1 MEAKEFLLQLQ
12 TLKKRIESKRA
23 EIEQLK
29 SVAYGITPQADGER
43 VQSSGK
49 PDKMA
54 TAVVNYT
61 QLETELAQ
69 HLAQYC
75 RVMGEV
81 VAVIEQLNEPYYSII
96 HKRYVRNK
104 PFAEIAAEENYSYQ
118 YTTELHRIALKKVQN
133 IINNQQNLV
142 ESFI

>member
-1 MEAKEFLLQLQ
+1 MEAREFLLQLQ

-29 SVAYGITPQADGER
+29 AIAYGVTPQANGER
-43 VQSSGK
+43 VQSSGN
-49 PDKMA
+49 PERMA
-54 TAVVNYT
+54 SAVVGYM

-75 RVMGEV
+75 RAMREV
-81 VAVIEQLNEPYYSII
+81 IAVIEQLNEPYYSII

-104 PFAEIAAEENYSYQ
+104 NFAEIAAEENYSYQ
-118 YTTELHRIALKKVQN
+118 YIIDLHGVALQKIQK
-133 IINNQQNLV
+133 IINTL
-142 ESFI
+142 